1 MLRLFLYSFIHTEL
15 PQRQTS
21 ALSFRGC
28 ECISTMSYIWHKM
41 LQEGNGSEWLLMQN
55 EIVIGLRNYFL
66 FQFPLILSELSL
78 LYTSITFI
86 VQNWGEDKKKL
97 LLLIQLH
104 ILCNTKNHVFQNKD
118 IHNTVPQIMPIY
130 ISLAGITTLISVSL
144 PLWSVLYPNYLFI
157 LGTL

>member
-1 MLRLFLYSFIHTEL
+1 
-15 PQRQTS
+15 
-21 ALSFRGC
+21 
-28 ECISTMSYIWHKM
+28 
-41 LQEGNGSEWLLMQN
+41 MQN
-55 EIVIGLRNYFL
+55 EIVIGLRNSFL

-104 ILCNTKNHVFQNKD
+104 ILCNRKNHVFQNKD
-118 IHNTVPQIMPIY
+118 IHNTVPQIMPIC

-144 PLWSVLYPNYLFI
+144 PL
-157 LGTL
+157 